1 MNSEINIK
9 FEIDTTTLRLLVIL
23 AALIALILV
32 GSRSVGAQ
40 EVADTIRINT
50 RVVFMD
56 ALVKDTRFLVTAD
69 RSERR
74 ETDPFLSSSLPQF
87 CETSHTTSNRPPL
100 RPSLLKTAADG
111 WRADL
116 QSYKP
121 HVRSP

>member
-74 ETDPFLSSSLPQF
+74 EDRVGQHIPRGDVSICCRHTARGYDRSS
-87 CETSHTTSNRPPL
+87 R
-100 RPSLLKTAADG
+100 
-111 WRADL
+111 
-116 QSYKP
+116 
-121 HVRSP
+121 